1 LTDPS
6 FFSNEA
12 KQTNDLDDPDPEIYV
27 PEIKKEEVLKIEGTD
42 YDSRL
47 DSVMDSNGF
56 IKTRIN
62 EEVIIQRIS
71 HDLYKSSDS
80 GLRELYNNEV
90 RACQIARDKFNQ
102 NTWIKVS
109 LNQIDRKLVIQG
121 FNSLGITEKIFT
133 KVLLVL
139 GNSGNLDSKAIGQF
153 GFGFASYTTLSDIL
167 LLQTRCLENSDCYSV
182 MAKGGLGF
190 QKLPKPHLE
199 QTGTKLSLTLRED
212 CDHNDLIKMLVE
224 LANTSGIK
232 TYLELILDT
241 DKNNN
246 VQGFKSGIH
255 ELKQITFQSM
265 FEELNNNPNN
275 SYIKTSLINEDIEI
289 YLAISADK
297 NGYINDNKKKR
308 IFLCNS
314 PIEAKLDR
322 HDYSYSD
329 NYKESDIDQVSYT
342 SVVINLRDERKFK
355 PMPERERLTKEA
367 EDKIKEIIID
377 LYNNAIQKGI
387 KPCHD
392 FNSWFDHEHKN
403 FIVSNNETITRNFD
417 QQTKELSK
425 LLNTNI
431 FAHDPEKR
439 KTKYDYVPLKQIVEK
454 RSKYNFFIEKRD
466 KRIKNLLNE
475 FRSGHNLVVL
485 SPNHRPYINP
495 DQNNEDENKDT
506 FAKAKNRLMKFGFI
520 EAKQYL
526 IDNKIKAT
534 RLSGYGKTEKT
545 YGMISIHH
553 TVVSSAWH
561 DRGTLKD
568 NIETIDTS
576 KDTYENLKQQIIMV
590 KPFADYRRLTREFN
604 SKYYLTVDKKEL
616 GLKTAYDIETEIT
629 NLSFNTNQGKK
640 TLSEIIK
647 YNKESDII
655 QMNNECY
662 ELYKAVNDPKNKS
675 IDNDK
680 AKLES
685 KLKVLDY
692 IPKTNRDKTNVLY
705 IIDSVDNLFKLG
717 IVLIANNIKYEAVN
731 ESLDHYY
738 RAKVEQFEKTVRL
751 HCSNDL
757 YANKQINRHCFINIF
772 EYEDYLLTL
781 KNLEDTVKNITLL
794 KLFKLSRTENNYKE
808 LAKDILEL
816 NKKCC

>member
-1 LTDPS
+1 MTDPS

-12 KQTNDLDDPDPEIYV
+12 EQTNDLDDPDPEIYI
-27 PEIKKEEVLKIEGTD
+27 PEIKHEEVLKIDGTD
-42 YDSRL
+42 YESRL

-71 HDLYKSSDS
+71 HDLYKDSDS

-102 NTWIKVS
+102 NPHIKVS
-109 LNQIDRKLVIQG
+109 LNQIDRKLIIQG
-121 FNSLGITEKIFT
+121 FNSIGITEKIFT

-153 GFGFASYTTLSDIL
+153 GMGFASYTTLSDIM
-167 LLQTRCLENSDCYSV
+167 LLQTRCLENTDCYSV

-199 QTGTKLSLTLRED
+199 QTGTKLSLTLREN
-212 CDHNDLIKMLVE
+212 CDHNDLVKMLIE
-224 LANTSGIK
+224 LAHTSGIK

-241 DKNNN
+241 EKNSN

-255 ELKQITFQSM
+255 ELKQTSFNQM

-275 SYIKTSLINEDIEI
+275 SYIKTSLVNEDIEI
-289 YLAISADK
+289 YLSISADK
-297 NGYINDNKKKR
+297 NGYINDNKKKK

-322 HDYSYSD
+322 HDHTYNE
-329 NYKESDIDQVSYT
+329 NYKESEIDKVSYS

-403 FIVSNNETITRNFD
+403 FIVTNNETITRNFD
-417 QQTKELSK
+417 QQTKDLSK
-425 LLNTNI
+425 LLNTSV
-431 FAHDPEKR
+431 FKHDPEKR
-439 KTKYDYVPLKQIVEK
+439 KTKYDYVPLKETVEK

-466 KRIKNLLNE
+466 KRIKGLLNE
-475 FRSGHNLVVL
+475 FRAGHNLIVL
-485 SPNHRPYINP
+485 SPNHKPYINP
-495 DQNNEDENKDT
+495 DPENENQET

-534 RLSGYGKTEKT
+534 RLIGSDKVEKT
-545 YGMISIHH
+545 CGMISIHH
-553 TVVSSAWH
+553 TIVSSSWQYK
-561 DRGTLKD
+561 GTLKD
-568 NIETIDTS
+568 NIETVDTS
-576 KDTYENLKQQIIMV
+576 KDTYENMKDKIIMV

-647 YNKESDII
+647 YKKESDII
-655 QMNNECY
+655 QINNECCD
-662 ELYKAVNDPKNKS
+662 LYNAVNDPKNKTLA
-675 IDNDK
+675 NDK

-692 IPKTNRDKTNVLY
+692 IPKTNKENNILY

-738 RAKVEQFEKTVRL
+738 RAKVEAFEKTVRL
-751 HCSNDL
+751 HSSNEIYDNHK
-757 YANKQINRHCFINIF
+757 YTISRHCFVNIF
-772 EYEDYLLTL
+772 EFEDYLLTL
-781 KNLEDTVKNITLL
+781 KNLEDTVKNQTLL
-794 KLFKLSRTENNYKE
+794 KLFKLSRTEHNYKE
-808 LAKDILEL
+808 IAKDILEL